1 MRYATLIY
9 LIFTFGVLLT
19 ACRTNKTASVSTSVT
34 TDSLISMHLRKIVR
48 QSIIKEQQ
56 NDSVTINKVVVV
68 RDSVVITADSSGNI
82 IKSERF
88 RSTNSATDRARIS
101 NRESDRQ
108 SNEESKDS
116 VVDSHNS
123 IVSADTETT
132 ITPPERKLG
141 WWERTTNAIGD
152 VLTIATVLIV
162 IVGFLW
168 LIKRK
173 K

>member
-9 LIFTFGVLLT
+9 LIFTLGVLLT

-34 TDSLISMHLRKIVR
+34 TDSLISVHLREIIR

-56 NDSVTINKVVVV
+56 NDSVAIKRVVVV
-68 RDSVVITADSSGNI
+68 RDSVVITADTLGNV

-88 RSTNSATDRARIS
+88 RSTDSATDRARIS
-101 NRESDRQ
+101 NRKSDRQ

-116 VVDSHNS
+116 VADSHNS
-123 IVSADTETT
+123 MVNADNETT
-132 ITPPERKLG
+132 ITPPERELG

>member
-1 MRYATLIY
+1 MKYATLIY
-9 LIFTFGVLLT
+9 LIFTLGVLLT

-34 TDSLISMHLRKIVR
+34 TDSLISMHLCEIIR

-56 NDSVTINKVVVV
+56 NDSVAINKVVVV
-68 RDSVVITADSSGNI
+68 RDSVVITADSSGNV

-88 RSTNSATDRARIS
+88 RSTDSATDRERIS

-116 VVDSHNS
+116 VADSHNS
-123 IVSADTETT
+123 MVIADKETT
-132 ITPPERKLG
+132 ITPPERELG
-141 WWERTTNAIGD
+141 WWEKTTNAIGD

>member
-1 MRYATLIY
+1 MKYATLIY
-9 LIFTFGVLLT
+9 LIFTLGVLST
-19 ACRTNKTASVSTSVT
+19 ACRTNKTASVSTSIT
-34 TDSLISMHLRKIVR
+34 TDSLISVHLREIVR

-56 NDSVTINKVVVV
+56 NDSVAIKRVVVV
-68 RDSVVITADSSGNI
+68 KDSVVLTADTSGNV

-88 RSTNSATDRARIS
+88 RSTDSATDRARIS

-116 VVDSHNS
+116 VADSHNS
-123 IVSADTETT
+123 MVNADNETT
-132 ITPPERKLG
+132 ITPSERELG

-162 IVGFLW
+162 IAGFLW